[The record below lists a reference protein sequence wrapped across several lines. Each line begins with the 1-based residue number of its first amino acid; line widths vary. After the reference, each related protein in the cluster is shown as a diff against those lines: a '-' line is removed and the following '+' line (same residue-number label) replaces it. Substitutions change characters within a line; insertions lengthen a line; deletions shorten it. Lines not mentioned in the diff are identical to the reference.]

1 MEPDHDARIALAIA
15 EIDDQKNALSYTE
28 YARKY
33 KLDRRTLSQRYR
45 GKTTSRKE
53 ATSKHHQILTIA

>member
-15 EIDDQKNALSYTE
+15 EIGDQNAPSYTE